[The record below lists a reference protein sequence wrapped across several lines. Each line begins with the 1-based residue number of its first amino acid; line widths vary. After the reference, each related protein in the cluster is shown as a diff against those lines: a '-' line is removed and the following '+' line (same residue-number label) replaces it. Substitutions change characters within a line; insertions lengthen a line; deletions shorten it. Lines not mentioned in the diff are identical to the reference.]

1 MTVADVIE
9 RFDSERPNNVSI
21 LTKKRWISQLDFK
34 IWGEILRPR
43 GDKEYIG
50 YGEGIPLD
58 AAVKAPDEY
67 AEIYTL
73 YLNMKLDY
81 MNGEIG
87 RYNNSAMLFN
97 RMYKE
102 MHDFINRQEKAI
114 NDIIDK
120 TDGDDNNG
128 SVC

>member
-1 MTVADVIE
+1 MTLAEVIE
-9 RFDSERPNNVSI
+9 NFDSERTNNVSI
-21 LTKKRWISQLDFK
+21 ITKKRWISQLDLK
-34 IWGEILRPR
+34 IWGEILKPR

-50 YGEGIPLD
+50 YGKEISLD
-58 AAVKAPDEY
+58 AVVKAPEEY
-67 AEIYTL
+67 AEIYNL

-102 MHDFINRQEKAI
+102 MHDFINRNEKLPVNA
-114 NDIIDK
+114 DLK
-120 TDGDDNNG
+120 AGDYD
-128 SVC
+128 V

>member
-1 MTVADVIE
+1 MTLADVIE
-9 RFDSERPNNVSI
+9 VFDSERTNNVSI
-21 LTKKRWISQLDFK
+21 LTKKRWVSQLDLK
-34 IWGEILRPR
+34 IWGEILKPR
-43 GDKEYIG
+43 GDKEFYG
-50 YGEGIPLD
+50 YGKEIPLD
-58 AAVKAPDEY
+58 AVVKAPPEY

-102 MHDFINRQEKAI
+102 MHDYINRQEKIPA
-114 NDIIDK
+114 N
-120 TDGDDNNG
+120 TDLKAGDYD
-128 SVC
+128 V

>member
-1 MTVADVIE
+1 MTLADVIE
-9 RFDSERPNNVSI
+9 RFDSERANNVST
-21 LTKKRWISQLDFK
+21 LTKMRWISQLDLK
-34 IWGEILRPR
+34 IWCEILKPR
-43 GDKEYIG
+43 GDKECIV
-50 YGEGIPLD
+50 YGEETPLD
-58 AAVKAPDEY
+58 ADVKAPEEY

-102 MHDFINRQEKAI
+102 MHDFINRQERIPVNTALKA
-114 NDIIDK
+114 
-120 TDGDDNNG
+120 GDYD
-128 SVC
+128 V

>member
-1 MTVADVIE
+1 MTLAEIIE
-9 RFDSERPNNVSI
+9 NFDSERTNNVSI
-21 LTKKRWISQLDFK
+21 LTKKRWISQLDLK
-34 IWGEILRPR
+34 IWGEILKPR

-50 YGEGIPLD
+50 YGKEIPLD
-58 AAVKAPDEY
+58 AVVYNDTAS

-73 YLNMKLDY
+73 YMNMKLDY

-102 MHDFINRQEKAI
+102 MHDFINRKEKLPQI
-114 NDIIDK
+114 
-120 TDGDDNNG
+120 TDLKAGDYD
-128 SVC
+128 V

>member
-1 MTVADVIE
+1 MTLAEVIE
-9 RFDSERPNNVSI
+9 SFDSERTNNVSI
-21 LTKKRWISQLDFK
+21 LTKKRWISQLDLK
-34 IWGEILRPR
+34 IWGEILKPR

-50 YGEGIPLD
+50 YGKEVPLD
-58 AAVKAPDEY
+58 AVVKAPEEY

-73 YLNMKLDY
+73 YMNMKLDY

-102 MHDFINRQEKAI
+102 MHDFINRQEKI
-114 NDIIDK
+114 PVN
-120 TDGDDNNG
+120 TDLKAGDYD
-128 SVC
+128 V

>member
-1 MTVADVIE
+1 MTLSDVIE
-9 RFDSERPNNVSI
+9 NFDSERSNNVSI
-21 LTKKRWISQLDFK
+21 LTKKRWISQLDLK
-34 IWGEILRPR
+34 IWGEILKPR

-50 YGEGIPLD
+50 YGKEIPLD
-58 AAVKAPDEY
+58 AKVKAPEEY

-73 YLNMKLDY
+73 YMTMKLDY

-102 MHDFINRQEKAI
+102 MHDYINRSEKLPK
-114 NDIIDK
+114 N
-120 TDGDDNNG
+120 TDLKMGEYD
-128 SVC
+128 V

>member
-1 MTVADVIE
+1 MTLREVIE
-9 RFDSERPNNVSI
+9 NFDNERTNNVSI
-21 LTKKRWISQLDFK
+21 ITKKRWISQLDLK

-50 YGEGIPLD
+50 YGKEISLD
-58 AAVKAPDEY
+58 AVVKAPEEY
-67 AEIYTL
+67 GEIYTL
-73 YLNMKLDY
+73 YLNMKLDF

-102 MHDFINRQEKAI
+102 MHDYINRLEKLPE
-114 NDIIDK
+114 N
-120 TDGDDNNG
+120 TDLKMGEYD
-128 SVC
+128 V

>member
-1 MTVADVIE
+1 MTLADVIE
-9 RFDSERPNNVSI
+9 NFDNERSNNVSV
-21 LTKKRWISQLDFK
+21 LTKKRWVSQLDLK
-34 IWGEILRPR
+34 IWAEIFRPR

-50 YGEGIPLD
+50 YGKEISMD
-58 AAVKAPDEY
+58 AVLKAPEEY
-67 AEIYTL
+67 SEIYSL

-102 MHDFINRQEKAI
+102 MNDFINRQEKITA
-114 NDIIDK
+114 NAELK
-120 TDGDDNNG
+120 VGDYN
-128 SVC
+128 V

>member
-1 MTVADVIE
+1 MTLAEIIE
-9 RFDSERPNNVSI
+9 SFDSERTNNVSI
-21 LTKKRWISQLDFK
+21 LTKKRWISQLDLK
-34 IWGEILRPR
+34 IWGEILKPR
-43 GDKEYIG
+43 GDKDFYG
-50 YGEGIPLD
+50 YGKEITLD
-58 AAVKAPDEY
+58 TSVKAPAEY

-102 MHDFINRQEKAI
+102 MHDFINRQKKI
-114 NDIIDK
+114 PTN
-120 TDGDDNNG
+120 TDLKVGDYD
-128 SVC
+128 V